1 MARERSFNEVA
12 PSLFDA
18 DEAPTTPLPIG
29 RLPSY
34 IADHRTRLRERF
46 RSGGAT
52 AMPDYE
58 LLELLLFRSIPRKDT
73 KPLARAL
80 LDTFGDF
87 NRVLAAP
94 PERLL
99 QVNGV
104 GEQVITDLKVVE
116 AAAQRMARSKVLQQH
131 II

>member
-1 MARERSFNEVA
+1 MAD
-12 PSLFDA
+12 L
-18 DEAPTTPLPIG
+18 PTDGTG
-29 RLPSY
+29 
-34 IADHRTRLRERF
+34 HRDRLRQRF
-46 RSGGAT
+46 REGGHA
-52 AMPDYE
+52 ALQDYE
-58 LLELLLFRSIPRKDT
+58 LLELLLFKSIPRKDT

-116 AAAQRMARSKVLQQH
+116 AANKTLDTILGESEEESTE
-131 II
+131 